1 MIIKTILIVLCLHNA
16 ISALTTITFF
26 FVSWCQVRDFT
37 LCSFMYINMKSVFII
52 TTETVSLVSFVRY
65 HMAQKTAKTKK
76 FNMFPIIG
84 SGVSIYIMEYVLN
97 ILFASLSRPSL
108 LNACMT
114 VPYEGVEDMIPVY
127 VAVCKGIIV
136 ISIGITF
143 DLLMIKFLW
152 RRNQVASAQGQSE
165 LVPWKVSNDKE
176 YDYAVPVHATL
187 ASLLGASLLVGVGG
201 VIFTFGPSFEHFVVI
216 VYAFPSI
223 LMPILLALTIR
234 AARSVQAQAPV
245 PKQLQFHEDQSCH
258 QPDQDI
264 ALQPMASNQ
273 DQQEQVQDQGGQ
285 HQALNQAEAQIQYQ
299 LPQHV
304 HDEPEEGVDIQGPS
318 QPPKLAKIIEET
330 DFSSKDYDSN

>member
-1 MIIKTILIVLCLHNA
+1 
-16 ISALTTITFF
+16 
-26 FVSWCQVRDFT
+26 
-37 LCSFMYINMKSVFII
+37 
-52 TTETVSLVSFVRY
+52 
-65 HMAQKTAKTKK
+65 
-76 FNMFPIIG
+76 
-84 SGVSIYIMEYVLN
+84 
-97 ILFASLSRPSL
+97 
-108 LNACMT
+108 MT
-114 VPYEGVEDMIPVY
+114 VPYEGDEDMIPVY
-127 VAVCKGIIV
+127 VGVGKGIIV

-165 LVPWKVSNDKE
+165 LVPWKVPNDKE

-234 AARSVQAQAPV
+234 AARSVQAQASV
-245 PKQLQFHEDQSCH
+245 PRQLQFHEDQPS
-258 QPDQDI
+258 DQQNQDV
-264 ALQPMASNQ
+264 ALQPMGSNQ

-285 HQALNQAEAQIQYQ
+285 QQVLDQVEAQIQFQ

-304 HDEPEEGVDIQGPS
+304 HDEPEGAMNIQGPS
-318 QPPKLAKIIEET
+318 QAPKLAKIIEEVDLNSNDN
-330 DFSSKDYDSN
+330 DFN